1 MCEISELVD
10 KQLELK
16 KQINV
21 EIEKFKDAVDSHVSA
36 FENDTGVCLKQIL
49 FDLFISTIKVEID
62 FEKTREHMKKV
73 EDDNVEK

>member
-21 EIEKFKDAVDSHVSA
+21 EIEKFKDAVDSHVFA
-36 FENDTGVCLKQIL
+36 FEKDTGVCLKKVLSGI
-49 FDLFISTIKVEID
+49 FISTIKVEID
-62 FEKTREHMKKV
+62 FKKTRERMKKV

>member
-21 EIEKFKDAVDSHVSA
+21 EIENFKDAVDSHVLA

-49 FDLFISTIKVEID
+49 FDFFISTIKVEID
-62 FEKTREHMKKV
+62 FEKTRERMRNMKA
-73 EDDNVEK
+73 EK